1 MRYDGKLNDIVQT
14 AVMLNQV
21 GDNVMST
28 MEAIEKRLRK
38 GGVSTE
44 VWLVDQSVPYDGR
57 RWVLGYARF
66 DGRYRLAVREL
77 TGGPDPGY
85 ATPLKHSPRLLRLR
99 AAATVGALLDRL
111 YDAVRAQTEEAAAA
125 ASQAERILAEGPGLL
140 REDYDDEHEPDL
152 DEPEDFEEEEL
163 SREDKVR

>member
-1 MRYDGKLNDIVQT
+1 MRYDGKLNEIVQT

-38 GGVSTE
+38 GGVATE
-44 VWLVDQSVPYDGR
+44 VWLTDHTVTYDGR
-57 RWVLGYARF
+57 EWVLGYARF

-99 AAATVGALLDRL
+99 ASATVGGLLDML
-111 YDAVRAQTEEAAAA
+111 HDAVRAHAEEAAAA
-125 ASQAERILAEGPGLL
+125 AAEAERALISGPALA
-140 REDYDDEHEPDL
+140 RDDFEPDDDPDP
-152 DEPEDFEEEEL
+152 DEDEFD
-163 SREDKVR
+163 DDDD

>member
-1 MRYDGKLNDIVQT
+1 MRYDGKLNEIVQT

-44 VWLVDQSVPYDGR
+44 VWATDRSVPYDGR
-57 RWVLGYARF
+57 KWVLGYARF

-99 AAATVGALLDRL
+99 ASATVGGLLDKL
-111 YDAVRAQTEEAAAA
+111 HDAVRAHAEEAASAA
-125 ASQAERILAEGPGLL
+125 AEAERALSSGPGLE
-140 REDYDDEHEPDL
+140 RDDYDDE
-152 DEPEDFEEEEL
+152 PEDDP
-163 SREDKVR
+163 EDDFDDEDDD